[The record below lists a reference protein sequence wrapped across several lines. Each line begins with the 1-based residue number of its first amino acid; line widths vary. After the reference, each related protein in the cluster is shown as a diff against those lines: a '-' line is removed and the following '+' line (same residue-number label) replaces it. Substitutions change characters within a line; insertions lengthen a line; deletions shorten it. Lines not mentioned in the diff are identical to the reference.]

1 MLLLSPHSVGAKGL
15 YTYTE
20 KLFSLK
26 EAGLC
31 FPVNCNSYVTR
42 NLKFLFFWMLLIR
55 IISNEGWASHL
66 LILVCEK
73 KRLVIHTYQND
84 IVPYSKRDILLHP
97 SPQSMLGLA
106 WFKICHSGRF

>member
-73 KRLVIHTYQND
+73 KKTCNSHISERHCFLQQKGYIITSITSEYVRVGLV
-84 IVPYSKRDILLHP
+84 
-97 SPQSMLGLA
+97 
-106 WFKICHSGRF
+106 